1 MKIYNFL
8 GDEPTT
14 VKDGK
19 EGIDK
24 VPATVQ
30 PGSFIVPKDNAPLA
44 VNLTKGEV
52 VVPPSKVP
60 AMDAAAKSAG
70 MPGINALAP
79 NSASPVPT
87 TPAAPPVVRTVPSYT
102 KANDWNNFLIYFND
116 RVKQDGIT
124 DEELD
129 KGDGAYAK
137 KVYEE
142 YAKTKGLAYEYDP
155 YTKEMQQY
163 WNDVYNSNDPLA
175 LQNVKGR
182 YTKEQLS
189 AVDGRVGSLT
199 RNYYAPTINQGRKYA
214 EERDKDGKV
223 TRPEEIIDGYRGLPD
238 PYNGGISVYD
248 TNNMTADEA
257 KKYYLK
263 AASNKI
269 NKANQDRQNVPGFVD
284 GGFAEGEKPAP
295 LQPTGLLPVPE
306 VTDWKDKTQTDN
318 YVKVLSHNN
327 AILSQN
333 TADTQAQI
341 GKTQSYELNNTTL
354 INPALGSGAGAA
366 QPAGKPSVEEY
377 PFDTN
382 PYAVPET
389 QGNDKILSNSERIQQ
404 LIGAT
409 TPKFDEEKAN
419 RLKRISGVNAIGQAI
434 STAFSGAMGARGGPI
449 LNTNTDITPK
459 ALEEY
464 KAMLAEDKGN
474 QYRTK
479 LAQAQAGIQAMKEQA
494 ANELENK
501 RFNQKQMAEVKQAIA
516 KFDMDKY
523 HNNLKYRREMDMVSA
538 KNGFEWD
545 KLNQG
550 NEWNKEAAAKKFEN
564 DRILHNSDNAAALA
578 RVKVT
583 ASGNALTSSDG
594 TSLISYWDPKTGE
607 RKTMDRAMAMDI
619 VGKALKEVDSEGNKV
634 YDIKNLVTEPDK
646 YNPERLGIGFAD
658 LLAQYGDQPPLIT
671 PYDPL
676 GIISGKATTKTG
688 GYSGSPAPQA
698 PAQQTKTAPA
708 PKAPA
713 QTAAPAPKQ
722 DAAEDPFKKYGGSI
736 DPKAKK

>member
-30 PGSFIVPKDNAPLA
+30 PGSFIVPKDNAALA

-79 NSASPVPT
+79 NTASPVPT
-87 TPAAPPVVRTVPSYT
+87 APAVPPVVRTVPTYT

-116 RVKQDGIT
+116 KVKQDGIT

-137 KVYEE
+137 KAYEE

-199 RNYYAPTINQGRKYA
+199 RNYYAPTINQVRKYA
-214 EERDKDGKV
+214 EERDKDGNIIK
-223 TRPEEIIDGYRGLPD
+223 PAEIIDSYRGMPD
-238 PYNGGISVYD
+238 PYNGGISVHD
-248 TNNMTADEA
+248 TNNMTTEEA

-263 AASNKI
+263 AASAKVNQSNK
-269 NKANQDRQNVPGFVD
+269 DRQQNVPGFVD
-284 GGFAEGEKPAP
+284 GGLAIKPPDPIDFSHSTPEQLNAYNAA
-295 LQPTGLLPVPE
+295 LQ
-306 VTDWKDKTQTDN
+306 Q
-318 YVKVLSHNN
+318 YNN
-327 AILSQN
+327 SLTQN

-341 GKTQSYELNNTTL
+341 GKTKSYELNNTTL
-354 INPALGSGAGAA
+354 INPALGSGAGTA

-389 QGNDKILSNSERIQQ
+389 QGNDKILSNAERIQQ

-523 HNNLKYRREMDMVSA
+523 HNNLKYRRDMDMLA
-538 KNGFEWD
+538 DKNGFEWEKMIKENGFKVD
-545 KLNQG
+545 AAR
-550 NEWNKEAAAKKFEN
+550 EAALNTAK
-564 DRILHNSDNAAALA
+564 LHASDNAAAMYRA
-578 RVKVT
+578 KYHE
-583 ASGNALTSSDG
+583 NAES
-594 TSLISYWDPKTGE
+594 
-607 RKTMDRAMAMDI
+607 DRAAVKNTVNGPVTFSSNGKEDQISENDVVAMANVAMAEKQKGKNQVQLSMDPEYQYI
-619 VGKALKEVDSEGNKV
+619 VRASQGGLNAKELKMFAQRYYPIYKTKAGVLSNNDMPSN
-634 YDIKNLVTEPDK
+634 
-646 YNPERLGIGFAD
+646 
-658 LLAQYGDQPPLIT
+658 
-671 PYDPL
+671 
-676 GIISGKATTKTG
+676 
-688 GYSGSPAPQA
+688 
-698 PAQQTKTAPA
+698 
-708 PKAPA
+708 
-713 QTAAPAPKQ
+713 TAAA
-722 DAAEDPFKKYGGSI
+722 DPDEQYKVK
-736 DPKAKK
+736 